1 MNLQRITAGFLGLGL
16 LVGSASGLF
25 AADQPTAAALPQLQV
40 KVGYPNLKFKRP
52 VAYAWPNDQSGR
64 SFVVEQDGRIL
75 AFANKPDTK
84 ETTVFLDIHEK
95 VNREGNEEGLLGMA
109 FHPKFKDNGQIF
121 VYYSAMKPGPRRS
134 VVSRFTVSKSN
145 PNQADP
151 ASEQI
156 LWVSKND
163 PFGNHNGGCID
174 FGQDGQLYISLGD
187 SGAADD
193 PLQSGQDGSDWWGSI
208 LRIDVDHPSDGK
220 AYGIPSDNPVVR
232 DPVKFKGWAPEV
244 YCIGLRNVWK
254 FSFDRSNGRC
264 WAGDVGQNL
273 WEEVDIIV
281 NGGNYGWSV
290 REGKHAFPRRQKLTS
305 SLPKIEPIAEYNHSE
320 GKSITGGYV
329 YRGKQHPSLDGLY
342 IYGDFDSGRVWAVR
356 ERELSGEAAAVSE
369 VLDLKKNPRIQIAAF
384 GEDEAG
390 EIYILGFDGKIYSIM
405 PAGK

>member
-1 MNLQRITAGFLGLGL
+1 MSLQRITAGFLGLGL
-16 LVGSASGLF
+16 LVGSASSLF
-25 AADQPTAAALPQLQV
+25 AADQPKAGGLPQLQV

-84 ETTVFLDIHEK
+84 ETSVFLDIHEK

-390 EIYILGFDGKIYSIM
+390 EIYILGLDGKIYSIM
-405 PAGK
+405 QAGK

>member
-25 AADQPTAAALPQLQV
+25 AADQLKAAALPQLQV

-84 ETTVFLDIHEK
+84 ETSVFLDIHEK

-290 REGKHAFPRRQKLTS
+290 REGKHAFRR
-305 SLPKIEPIAEYNHSE
+305 P
-320 GKSITGGYV
+320 
-329 YRGKQHPSLDGLY
+329 
-342 IYGDFDSGRVWAVR
+342 
-356 ERELSGEAAAVSE
+356 
-369 VLDLKKNPRIQIAAF
+369 
-384 GEDEAG
+384 
-390 EIYILGFDGKIYSIM
+390 
-405 PAGK
+405 

>member
-25 AADQPTAAALPQLQV
+25 AADQPKAAALPQLQV

-109 FHPKFKDNGQIF
+109 FHPRFKDNGQVF

-390 EIYILGFDGKIYSIM
+390 EIYILGLDGKIYSIM